1 MTKLPLIALDGPSG
15 AGKSTTARRVAEAL
29 QWSYLDTGGMYRC
42 VALASMRAGVGL
54 GDPRLPEVASRA
66 AITQRGSALFLDGED
81 VSDAIRTPD
90 VTRLV
95 SPLSADA
102 AVRDVLVAQQ
112 RRIGQSGKWVVDG
125 RDIGTIVFPN
135 ACCKVFLTASVEARA
150 ERRYLELQAK
160 GIPTTLAE
168 VQHDIAQRDHQDTT
182 RPVAPLR
189 KADGAWELD
198 NGSLAIDEVVERI
211 VQHHRAHA

>member
-1 MTKLPLIALDGPSG
+1 MPKLPLIALDGPSG

-29 QWSYLDTGGMYRC
+29 GWSYLDTGGMYRC

-66 AITQRGSALFLDGED
+66 VITQRGSALFLDGED

-102 AVRDVLVAQQ
+102 AVREVLVAQQ

-125 RDIGTIVFPN
+125 RDIGTIVFPE

-150 ERRYLELQAK
+150 KRRYLELQAK
-160 GIPTTLAE
+160 GIPTPLEE

-189 KADGAWELD
+189 KADDAWELD
-198 NGSLAIDEVVERI
+198 NGRLSIENVVERI
-211 VQHHRAHA
+211 VKHHRAHI